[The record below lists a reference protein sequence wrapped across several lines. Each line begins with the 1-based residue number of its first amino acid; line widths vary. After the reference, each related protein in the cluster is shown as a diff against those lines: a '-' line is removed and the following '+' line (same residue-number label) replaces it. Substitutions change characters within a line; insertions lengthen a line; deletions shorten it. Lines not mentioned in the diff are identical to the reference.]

1 MHVSIQQLNKS
12 FGSVRANQDIT
23 IAFAAGQIHGILG
36 ENGAG
41 KSTLMKLLSG
51 VYKPDSGQIFINDQ
65 VVTLGTHASQCRLG
79 LAW

>member
-12 FGSVRANQDIT
+12 FGPVRANQDIT

-51 VYKPDSGQIFINDQ
+51 VYKPDSGQIFINDHEDIIYIHKW
-65 VVTLGTHASQCRLG
+65 VKDL
-79 LAW
+79 